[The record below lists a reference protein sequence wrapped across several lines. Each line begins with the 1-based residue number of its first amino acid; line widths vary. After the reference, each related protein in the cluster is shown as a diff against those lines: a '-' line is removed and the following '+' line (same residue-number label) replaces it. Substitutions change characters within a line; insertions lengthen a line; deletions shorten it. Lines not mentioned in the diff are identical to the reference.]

1 MAGRGP
7 QTFKKRQKEQQRKER
22 QAEKMARR
30 LARKHEKPAE
40 GEGDDSTEHTQQ
52 EETPSASF

>member
-40 GEGDDSTEHTQQ
+40 GEGDDSTAETQQ